1 MGGGGLMPGRYET
14 QHRHNWER
22 AGDQVAVSTIRVADE
37 ICIEYLYLTT
47 YEREG
52 AATALNTTAR
62 RVTVSLLPVQGTAGG
77 TVSAAYGQ
85 PSYTA
90 SQIVGHRVRVW
101 ERVERRLE
109 ATGPVVVSRAY
120 IIDTVLGRA

>member
-1 MGGGGLMPGRYET
+1 MPGRYET
-14 QHRHNWER
+14 EHRADWER
-22 AGDQVAVSTIRVADE
+22 SGDRVAVGTIRVADE

-52 AATALNTTAR
+52 AATALNTTSR
-62 RVTVSLLPVQGTAGG
+62 RVTVDLVPVQGTAGG

-109 ATGPVVVSRAY
+109 ATGPVVVSRSY
-120 IIDTVLGRA
+120 VLDTILGSP